1 MTDKLDF
8 TGFDEQSTPTVIPT
22 PTKARPA
29 TRKPATRSAKKPA
42 RRRRKLRVNVSLEPS
57 TSSRAVE
64 SADHRGMTLSD
75 LLRAAFRDHGASI
88 ESGWFDSTPAPFAHR
103 SPTSTGRV
111 VHMLYLTSEE
121 VAILDSLATANHT
134 SRSGV
139 VGALLSR

>member
-8 TGFDEQSTPTVIPT
+8 SGFDDLTSPAAIPA
-22 PTKARPA
+22 PAKARPA
-29 TRKPATRSAKKPA
+29 TRKPISRSAKKPA
-42 RRRRKLRVNVSLEPS
+42 RRRKVRVNVSLEPS

-64 SADHRGMTLSD
+64 SADHRSMTLSD
-75 LLRAAFRDHGASI
+75 LVRAAFRDHAASI
-88 ESGWFDSTPAPFAHR
+88 ESWWFDTTPAPFEHR
-103 SPTSTGRV
+103 SPISTGRV

-121 VAILDSLATANHT
+121 VAILDDLAAANHT

>member
-8 TGFDEQSTPTVIPT
+8 SGFDDQPSPAAIPA
-22 PTKARPA
+22 PKKARPA
-29 TRKPATRSAKKPA
+29 TRRPVARSAKKPA
-42 RRRRKLRVNVSLEPS
+42 RRRKLRVNVSLQPS
-57 TSSRAVE
+57 TSSRALE

-75 LLRAAFRDHGASI
+75 LLRAAFRDHAASI
-88 ESGWFDSTPAPFAHR
+88 ESGWFTSTPAPFEHQ
-103 SPTSTGRV
+103 SPISTGRV

-121 VAILDSLATANHT
+121 VAILDDLAGANHT